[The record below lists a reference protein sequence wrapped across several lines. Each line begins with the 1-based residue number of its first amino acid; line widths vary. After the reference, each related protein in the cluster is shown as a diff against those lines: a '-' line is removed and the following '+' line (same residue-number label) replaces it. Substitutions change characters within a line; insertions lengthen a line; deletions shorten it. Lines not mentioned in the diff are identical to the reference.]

1 MLGVLGI
8 VLPYFLTKELYDY
21 VKNNG
26 DLMLLY
32 YMAVF
37 WLFVLVCIAFAVIRI
52 NRKIQVGRFKNKVYV
67 LYDASQNESSLLWLC
82 YILFI

>member
-1 MLGVLGI
+1 
-8 VLPYFLTKELYDY
+8 
-21 VKNNG
+21 
-26 DLMLLY
+26 MLLY

-67 LYDASQNESSLLWLC
+67 LYDASQNESSLLWL
-82 YILFI
+82 YFIHLNLEKVKEWCFGTTHTLIVGKGV